1 MAAEPIIF
9 DLAQKSMLA
18 ELECT
23 MLNETM
29 FEEIKALEDLY
40 PDKRSQVMGA
50 LWVVQRA
57 SAWKLTKADLVDVAE
72 ILDISPVE
80 VQAIATFYTMY
91 NLIEPMGRYHI
102 QVCQNISCTL
112 MGAENLIAHL
122 EKVLGIKPGESTA
135 DKKFSISTVE
145 CLGSCGTAPMMQIND
160 DYYESLTLDKVDEIL
175 MGYK

>member
-1 MAAEPIIF
+1 MAKWKDGTPG
-9 DLAQKSMLA
+9 
-18 ELECT
+18 
-23 MLNETM
+23 MLNESM
-29 FEEIKALEDLY
+29 IEQIKALANLY
-40 PDKRSQVMGA
+40 PDNRSQVMGA

-57 SAWKLTKADLVDVAE
+57 NAWKLTKADLEVVAE
-72 ILDISPVE
+72 LLDISPVE
-80 VQAIATFYTMY
+80 VQAVATFYTMY

-112 MGAENLIAHL
+112 LGAENLIAHL
-122 EKVLGIKPGESTA
+122 EKVLGIKPGETTA

-175 MGYK
+175 TNYQ